1 MFILRTKEKIKEA
14 QNAKSNPSEVFHFRS
29 VLGNM
34 RRVYRGRGHPG
45 RNVISIKMHS
55 SSFHF
60 VGIMLLCEVFS
71 CQFATYFW
79 GTLSWDGLWRTAF
92 DSSQI
97 TNTLYCKCKYF
108 HKRGPD
114 DQTIVFYR
122 SLQIQN
128 YDKKFMLNFCK
139 RKKRKTSLNFKL
151 HLKTI

>member
-1 MFILRTKEKIKEA
+1 MQIFCVFILRTKEKIKEA

-71 CQFATYFW
+71 CQFAPYFV
-79 GTLSWDGLWRTAF
+79 GTLSWDGL
-92 DSSQI
+92 
-97 TNTLYCKCKYF
+97 
-108 HKRGPD
+108 
-114 DQTIVFYR
+114 
-122 SLQIQN
+122 
-128 YDKKFMLNFCK
+128 
-139 RKKRKTSLNFKL
+139 
-151 HLKTI
+151 